1 MTARHRKILL
11 TLLLI
16 GATSALAGVGTFSA
30 FSSTTT
36 NSGNSFAAGTVFIDD
51 NDAGSAMYTVSNQ
64 VPGTTV
70 ERCIKLTYG
79 GTRAADVRLYT
90 PTASVGTVADYVNLT
105 VEKGTLAGNPAFPG
119 CGAPGDFTAQGAPLY
134 SGELD
139 DFVTA
144 KNSYANGIPAFP
156 GAQTQWNQNDTLVYR
171 FQVALQDDNNAN
183 GGATPLSTGS
193 HAFTWE
199 ARNQ

>member
-1 MTARHRKILL
+1 MTARHRKILR

-16 GATSALAGVGTFSA
+16 GGTSALAGVGTFSA

-51 NDAGSAMYTVSNQ
+51 NDAGSAMYTLSNQ

-171 FQVALQDDNNAN
+171 FPRWSRSSSWRSACPTAPALWAP
-183 GGATPLSTGS
+183 T
-193 HAFTWE
+193 
-199 ARNQ
+199 